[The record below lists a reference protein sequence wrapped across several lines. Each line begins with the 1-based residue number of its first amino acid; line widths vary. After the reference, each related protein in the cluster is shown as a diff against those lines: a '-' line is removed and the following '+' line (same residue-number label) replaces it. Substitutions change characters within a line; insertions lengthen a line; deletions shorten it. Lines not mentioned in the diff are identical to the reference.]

1 MSETHDFETQ
11 NDGELMVAVS
21 NGSEPLGYAYEDE
34 DLDDA
39 ELEEDDAYEPV
50 AAAAPTCVA
59 AAAQT
64 RREARLEQL
73 EGRERERGAARS
85 HPQVIAGSGAA
96 GVAATV
102 AAVLPM
108 IDGLNLTDETEA
120 LISVVVILIATFL
133 GGYLKSGRP
142 PLEV

>member
-1 MSETHDFETQ
+1 VSDKHEFETY
-11 NDGELMVAVS
+11 NEGELLVAVA
-21 NGSEPLGYAYEDE
+21 NGSEPLDYAYEDE
-34 DLDDA
+34 DLD
-39 ELEEDDAYEPV
+39 ELEEDEAYEPD
-50 AAAAPTCVA
+50 AAPAPTYVSDA
-59 AAAQT
+59 EQT
-64 RREARLEQL
+64 QMEARLEQL
-73 EGRERERGAARS
+73 EGREREREAARI
-85 HPQVIAGSGAA
+85 HPKVIAGSGAA

-120 LISVVVILIATFL
+120 LISVAVVLIATFI